1 MLERFQK
8 KKSFLKLSVRKDVV
22 NKSILYQFY
31 RCGVHKRCSGIRA
44 KFEKGQQIEIQTCAY
59 QQTDIAE
66 DYAGIEL
73 NVHTFKIIWK
83 NFFIL
88 EKQ

>member
-1 MLERFQK
+1 MIISSKNARNVSEEEKFPK
-8 KKSFLKLSVRKDVV
+8 AACRKDVV

-44 KFEKGQQIEIQTCAY
+44 KCQTCAY

-66 DYAGIEL
+66 DYPGI
-73 NVHTFKIIWK
+73 
-83 NFFIL
+83 
-88 EKQ
+88 